1 MPDLKQQYVEQEA
14 GEALAAN
21 EDFKNWP
28 KEALEQIATLHG
40 QVDTLH
46 KLLERSEMA
55 KAELQQE
62 LDIANQTIGRF
73 VVGQLD
79 NISKMILENS

>member
-1 MPDLKQQYVEQEA
+1 MPDLKEKYIKQEMP
-14 GEALAAN
+14 EAIAAN
-21 EDFKNWP
+21 EAFAELP
-28 KEALEQIATLHG
+28 KEILEQIATLHQ

-62 LDIANQTIGRF
+62 LDIANQTIGKF
-73 VVGQLD
+73 VLGQLD
-79 NISKMILENS
+79 NIGKMILENT